1 MKKIVLLFIY
11 FIILISYSEAS
22 NTEKIL
28 NDSEKKY
35 NLIFKTQP
43 LADVIK
49 VLTQESGLNI
59 VVPEGMTETVSLNL
73 REVTLKN
80 ALEVLLLSRGYDY
93 KIEGNIVRVFKES
106 IEKKPLVIEVIP
118 LKFANAQ
125 TVGSMLSNMFTVSNI
140 QINGATNSLIIKAEN
155 DVINQIKKMIETID
169 VKTRQVLIE
178 TRIVNA
184 NESFSRDLGIQ
195 WGGFYTS
202 NDGNFN
208 IFGISPGGTYGTS
221 AAGQNFAVN
230 VPPQSQPFGS
240 LGITI
245 GNLLSNR
252 RLDLALQM
260 AEEKGTAKI
269 VSTPKILTLDNK
281 RATIR
286 SGATL
291 RIRSIPIGSSV
302 TTNTT
307 PTVTEV
313 NTGVELGVTPQ
324 ISGDDNIL
332 LTLDVTQSEP
342 NYSRTVENIP
352 EIRDQRANT
361 TILLKNG
368 ETVVLGGLYK
378 TIEGES
384 ERRIPFLSDIPL
396 IGWLFKSKTKEK
408 RTEELIIFITPKIVK
423 EEPLKLQQATAEKN

>member
-1 MKKIVLLFIY
+1 MRKVLIFLIY
-11 FIILISYSEAS
+11 FIFVPVTYGQTT

-43 LADVIK
+43 LSDVLK

-59 VVPEGMTETVSLNL
+59 VLPDGMTETVNLNL
-73 REVTLKN
+73 RDVTLKN
-80 ALEVLLLSRGYDY
+80 ALEVLLLSRGYNY
-93 KIEGNIVRVFKES
+93 KIDGNIVRVFKES
-106 IEKKPLVIEVIP
+106 AEKKPLLIEVIP

-125 TVGSMLSNMFTVSNI
+125 TVGSMLSNMFTINNI
-140 QINGATNSLIIKAEN
+140 QINVPTNSLIIKADSE
-155 DVINQIKKMIETID
+155 VISQIKKMIENLD

-184 NESFSRDLGIQ
+184 TESFSRDLGIQ

-202 NDGNFN
+202 KDGNFN
-208 IFGISPGGTYGTS
+208 IFGTSQGGTYGTS
-221 AAGQNFAVN
+221 VTGQNFAVN
-230 VPPQSQPFGS
+230 LPLQTQPFGN

-245 GNLLSNR
+245 GSLGSNR

-260 AEEKGTAKI
+260 AEEKGKAKI

-281 RATIR
+281 RANIR

-291 RIRSIPIGSSV
+291 RIRSIPLGSTV
-302 TTNTT
+302 TTTSASI
-307 PTVTEV
+307 TEIT
-313 NTGVELGVTPQ
+313 TGVELGVTPQ
-324 ISGDDNIL
+324 ISGDSDIM

-342 NYSRTVENIP
+342 NYARTVENIP
-352 EIRDQRANT
+352 EIRDQKATT
-361 TILLKNG
+361 TILLKDG

-378 TIEGES
+378 TVEGET
-384 ERRIPFLSDIPL
+384 ERKIPFLADIPL

-408 RTEELIIFITPKIVK
+408 RNEELIIFITPKIVK
-423 EEPLKLQQATAEKN
+423 EEIIQTTANKVNTE